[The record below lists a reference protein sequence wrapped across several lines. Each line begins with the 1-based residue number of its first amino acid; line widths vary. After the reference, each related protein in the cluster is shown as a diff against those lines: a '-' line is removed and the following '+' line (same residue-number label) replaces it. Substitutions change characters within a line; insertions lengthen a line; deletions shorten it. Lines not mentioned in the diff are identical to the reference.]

1 MLATRSDNPD
11 EKVIIK
17 QIQIQDDALR
27 EDALREAKML
37 SQFDHVVSR
46 LPFLQL
52 QCMCSWERER
62 KTDREA
68 SMTVQTL
75 LSVPS
80 SRAQL
85 VR

>member
-52 QCMCSWERER
+52 QCMCSWERE
-62 KTDREA
+62 TDREA